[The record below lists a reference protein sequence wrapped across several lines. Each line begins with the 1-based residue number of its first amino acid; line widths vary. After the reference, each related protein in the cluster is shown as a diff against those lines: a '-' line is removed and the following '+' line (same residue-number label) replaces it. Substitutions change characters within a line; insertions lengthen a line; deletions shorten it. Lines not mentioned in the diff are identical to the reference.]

1 MKPKKWLGT
10 IAGIVA
16 LGVGLTGCGG
26 SSNSSTASTSTT
38 AENGQVFVS
47 GTDAPLASVVSF
59 QVDVTGMTVSD
70 GTNAPISVLN
80 GTQTVDFARLDGLH
94 TLLDLNTIPAGT
106 YTTVN
111 MTFANPQIVFMN
123 VTNPQTNPPTRPTIT
138 KLNATSSPAASLTQ
152 SSVTTT
158 LASPLTV
165 SADAVVGL
173 AFDFDLKDSVAVD
186 GSGQITGAVSPKVSI
201 KAVTPADADAYIDDF
216 VAGVTTRAT
225 NSFTVQGP
233 HGHTFTVNVNDQT
246 EWEDGVSIGNLT
258 ASSIVE
264 VSGTVDKTSG
274 AILADT
280 VAIVSQEKF
289 WAGGLITFVNPATNA
304 ATDFDLYVRSVLPSG
319 TGFSSEQI
327 STVNLTGNEK
337 YLIYF
342 WHNKFTNFLFNASL
356 LVPGQHVS
364 IAGPLSN
371 GAVTLNRVVLRHE
384 GHNGTWVVGSTN
396 TGANTFQLNSA
407 GVASVLFNGPVTV
420 YCTPFT
426 KFKGG
431 LSGLAS
437 LTGTAALNVRVV
449 GLVLKDPTSGQAVL
463 VAHSVEQMSN

>member
-1 MKPKKWLGT
+1 MKPKKWLGV
-10 IAGIVA
+10 IAGVVA

-26 SSNSSTASTSTT
+26 STSSSTSASTT

-47 GTDAPLASVVSF
+47 GTDAPLSSVVSF
-59 QVDVTGMTVSD
+59 QVDITGMTVSD
-70 GTNAPISVLN
+70 GVNAPISVLN

-106 YTTVN
+106 YTSVN
-111 MTFANPQIVFMN
+111 MTFANPQIVYMN
-123 VTNPQTNPPTRPTIT
+123 VTKPQTTPPTRPTVT
-138 KLNATSSPAASLTQ
+138 TLNATTSPAASLTT
-152 SSVTTT
+152 SSVSANLTN
-158 LASPLTV
+158 PLTV
-165 SADAVVGL
+165 SADAVIGL
-173 AFDFDLKDSVAVD
+173 SFDFDLKDSVKVD
-186 GSGQITGAVSPKVSI
+186 GSGQITGAVTPTVSI

-216 VAGVTTRAT
+216 VAGVTTTTT

-246 EWEDGVSIGNLT
+246 EWENGETIANLS

-264 VSGTVDKTSG
+264 VSGTLDKTSG

-280 VAIVSQEKF
+280 VAIVSQAKF
-289 WAGGLITFVNPATNA
+289 WAGGLITYVDPSTNA

-319 TGFSSEQI
+319 TGFNSEQI

-337 YLIYF
+337 YFVYF
-342 WHNKFTNFLFNASL
+342 WHNKFTNFLFNQSL

-364 IAGPLSN
+364 IAGQLNN
-371 GAVTLNRVVLRHE
+371 GDVTVGRVVLRYE
-384 GHNGTWVVGSTN
+384 GHNGASVVGSTN
-396 TGANTFQLNSA
+396 VGADTFQFNSD
-407 GVASVLFNGPVTV
+407 GVAGVLFNGPVTV

-431 LSGLAS
+431 LSGLGS
-437 LTGTAALNVRVV
+437 LTGSAALNVRVV
-449 GLVLKDPTSGQAVL
+449 GIVLKDPTNGQAVL